1 MSLSKVSIIIIN
13 YNGQELLEKCLDS
26 LFKID
31 YENFEVII
39 VDNNSTDNTIE
50 FVAKNYPSVI
60 IVKLDSN
67 KGFAEP
73 NNIGAKIA
81 KGEFLLFLNND
92 TIVNPTF
99 LNELV
104 LEITKNSKTAICQ
117 SLLLRPDRTIDSSG
131 DFIDKIGVVYN
142 SKTIITNV
150 RKIFSPRAAS
160 MLIKKNVFDKLNG
173 FDEKFIFSFEDVD
186 LGWRTWILGYESFIV
201 PKSIVYHIGGITTQ
215 KFMDQSIFHG
225 AKNQLSMK
233 ITNYEFPLNLK
244 NLLLFFI
251 IYGIREL
258 KIWFEYKIKG
268 KTMITS
274 TKFEETV
281 AQKPNFRIVLKSI
294 FWLFSNINYLISKH
308 KRVNSNR
315 ILSTK
320 DLEKLD
326 IISNFKQ

>member
-274 TKFEETV
+274 TKFEETI

>member
-160 MLIKKNVFDKLNG
+160 MLIKKNVIDKLNEY
-173 FDEKFIFSFEDVD
+173 DEKFIYSFEDVD

-225 AKNQLSMK
+225 AKNLLSMK

>member
-186 LGWRTWILGYESFIV
+186 SHYISEIL
-201 PKSIVYHIGGITTQ
+201 
-215 KFMDQSIFHG
+215 
-225 AKNQLSMK
+225 
-233 ITNYEFPLNLK
+233 
-244 NLLLFFI
+244 
-251 IYGIREL
+251 
-258 KIWFEYKIKG
+258 
-268 KTMITS
+268 
-274 TKFEETV
+274 
-281 AQKPNFRIVLKSI
+281 
-294 FWLFSNINYLISKH
+294 
-308 KRVNSNR
+308 
-315 ILSTK
+315 
-320 DLEKLD
+320 
-326 IISNFKQ
+326 

>member
-160 MLIKKNVFDKLNG
+160 MLIKKNVFDKLN
-173 FDEKFIFSFEDVD
+173 
-186 LGWRTWILGYESFIV
+186 
-201 PKSIVYHIGGITTQ
+201 
-215 KFMDQSIFHG
+215 
-225 AKNQLSMK
+225 
-233 ITNYEFPLNLK
+233 
-244 NLLLFFI
+244 
-251 IYGIREL
+251 
-258 KIWFEYKIKG
+258 
-268 KTMITS
+268 
-274 TKFEETV
+274 
-281 AQKPNFRIVLKSI
+281 
-294 FWLFSNINYLISKH
+294 
-308 KRVNSNR
+308 
-315 ILSTK
+315 
-320 DLEKLD
+320 
-326 IISNFKQ
+326 

>member
-39 VDNNSTDNTIE
+39 VDNNSTDNTVE

-274 TKFEETV
+274 TKFEETI

>member
-201 PKSIVYHIGGITTQ
+201 PKSIVYHIVGITTQ